1 MSGDADKLRAALL
14 REARQRFN
22 REDRAS
28 VTHHGMLLAEF
39 PPAEQL
45 AVVRS
50 YLMWALLLRSWAE
63 VADAVVH
70 LDAITEPTL

>member
-1 MSGDADKLRAALL
+1 MPGDADKLRAALL

-28 VTHHGMLLAEF
+28 VTHHGMILTDF

-45 AVVRS
+45 ATVRS
-50 YLMWALLLRSWAE
+50 YLLWALLMRSWAE
-63 VADAVVH
+63 VADAIVH
-70 LDAITEPTL
+70 IDAIIEPTL